1 MTSCSCSRTDRF
13 VAGLAAFLVGHLCY
27 VAGFWAHGPGG
38 VSFAVAAAVVVVVV
52 APLGHRILGALGG
65 QPELAV
71 PVALYM
77 VVISVM
83 LATALATGNVLA
95 GIGAALFVSS
105 DTMIAWNRFVRP
117 FAAADIGIMVTY
129 HLGQAGL
136 VLSLLH

>member
-1 MTSCSCSRTDRF
+1 MLPTDMF

-27 VAGFWAHGPGG
+27 VAGFWSQGPGG
-38 VSFAVAAAVVVVVV
+38 LAFAVAAAVVVVVV
-52 APLGHRILGALGG
+52 APLAYRILGALRDRPALGV
-65 QPELAV
+65 AV
-71 PVALYM
+71 GLYM

-95 GIGAALFVSS
+95 GSGAALFVSS
-105 DTMIAWNRFVRP
+105 DAMIAWDRFVHPLR
-117 FAAADIGIMVTY
+117 AADLGIMVTY